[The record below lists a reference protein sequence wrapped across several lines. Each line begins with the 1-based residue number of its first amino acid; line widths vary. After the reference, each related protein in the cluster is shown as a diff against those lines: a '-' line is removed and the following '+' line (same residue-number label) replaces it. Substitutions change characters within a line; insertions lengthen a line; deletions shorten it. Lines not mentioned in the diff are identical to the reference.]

1 MIHPF
6 HQRKGVTIIELMVVM
21 AIVASLM
28 ALGAYSLGM
37 VGGNQLQS
45 DTLRM
50 ASVIKYTYANACLNN
65 TRYRLVMELGTGNYH
80 TEITDEP
87 VITASEQAADEE
99 MLTEEARDL
108 AKANERENDL
118 FDESEENPFG
128 VNRRVTFERVQDI
141 VIKQTKLSPG
151 ITFTKVYTPKFP
163 ERPLESGRAAISFFP
178 NGYVEP
184 LLVVIKD
191 EEGNAFSLL
200 TEPMTGNVIVRSG
213 ELDPPEG
220 FAEAESDD

>member
-6 HQRKGVTIIELMVVM
+6 HQRKGVTIVELMVVM

-118 FDESEENPFG
+118 FDETEENPFG

-141 VIKQTKLSPG
+141 VIKQTKHLRQGLHAQIPRTTAG
-151 ITFTKVYTPKFP
+151 N
-163 ERPLESGRAAISFFP
+163 RPCRNLILPQRLRGALAGRHQ
-178 NGYVEP
+178 G
-184 LLVVIKD
+184 
-191 EEGNAFSLL
+191 
-200 TEPMTGNVIVRSG
+200 
-213 ELDPPEG
+213 
-220 FAEAESDD
+220 